1 MVVRNHRNNRD
12 GVSNM
17 KTRITTSDT
26 DSTYIVTMYENGSE
40 VPTKLVITQKAS
52 GNVVI
57 VDLTKE
63 S

>member
-1 MVVRNHRNNRD
+1 
-12 GVSNM
+12 M

-63 S
+63 A

>member
-1 MVVRNHRNNRD
+1 
-12 GVSNM
+12 M
-17 KTRITTSDT
+17 KTSITTSDT
-26 DSTYIVTMYENGSE
+26 DSTYIVTMYENASE

-63 S
+63 A